1 MDERETKVVK
11 QAIACG
17 IQRGRELYTGSCFDK
32 ALKHAAEAAG
42 VPLSDELLW
51 ELDARLDALV
61 GEHNS
66 LGIVSGQAPPSDPTA
81 SPLRPPAGPSLLG
94 THRLEARRRTL
105 LESDGSG
112 AEAPRRESSGGR
124 RRCLL
129 VAVFCLLLGA
139 YAVMPHG
146 RALVRRGYTG
156 LLGGWRSLREA
167 LVGQDEDLG
176 GVPEGTPSATAVDP
190 APPTA
195 APPASAAPSA
205 LAPSASP
212 APESDAAA
220 VVTVTPPTETT
231 PPAVPVALGSSAD
244 AVAPAEPRAGAPA
257 DSAPTGPTEPAATAS
272 GPRVPDLS
280 ALTPGMSRAAVV
292 ERLGKPRMAIGSNG
306 RETLLYPFGRV
317 VLVQGVVA
325 EAVPQG
331 SPAAAR

>member
-42 VPLSDELLW
+42 VPLSDDLLW

-66 LGIVSGQAPPSDPTA
+66 LGIVSGQAPPSDPGVM
-81 SPLRPPAGPSLLG
+81 PLRPPAGPSLLDA
-94 THRLEARRRTL
+94 HRLEARRRTL
-105 LESDGSG
+105 LEGDSSDTAVS
-112 AEAPRRESSGGR
+112 RRASTGGR

-129 VAVFCLLLGA
+129 LAVFCLLLGA

-146 RALVRRGYTG
+146 RALARRGYTG
-156 LLGGWRSLREA
+156 LQDGWRSLREA
-167 LVGQDEDLG
+167 LSGQDEDQS
-176 GVPEGTPSATAVDP
+176 GVPEGTPSAIAVDP
-190 APPTA
+190 AFPTA
-195 APPASAAPSA
+195 APPASATPSA
-205 LAPSASP
+205 PAPSASP

-220 VVTVTPPTETT
+220 VVTVTPPTQTT
-231 PPAVPVALGSSAD
+231 PPAVPVALVSPAD
-244 AVAPAEPRAGAPA
+244 AVPPAEPRDATPA
-257 DSAPTGPTEPAATAS
+257 DSSPTGPTEPAATAS
-272 GPRVPDLS
+272 GPRVPDLN
-280 ALTPGMSRAAVV
+280 ALPPGMSRAAVV

-317 VLVQGVVA
+317 VLVQGVVT
-325 EAVPQG
+325 EVVPRG
-331 SPAAAR
+331 SPGAAR